1 MREVVEVAVEGDL
14 AEKTKDE
21 AVVNVIDLTMDEYEV
36 EVRTVKD
43 SEMGNSDEEEEEEVR
58 T

>member
-14 AEKTKDE
+14 VEKKKDE